1 MSNKEYTRRLRH
13 RGASAG
19 LALLGGI
26 CMYTFGAAPADAA
39 SEPVI
44 TAVTT
49 DLLISPATITIAG
62 SNLGSIAPSVT
73 IDNVALVVTTHT
85 ATSVGALLPSNLSPG
100 SYELV
105 LIVTNCYPQLQT
117 TFDVTIGAVG
127 PEGPAGP
134 AGAAGAAGAV
144 GPAGAKGSTGNTGAA
159 GPAGATGATGAA
171 GPTGPQ
177 GAAGLTGPAGP
188 TGATG
193 PQGLT
198 WQGVWNN
205 SATYAL
211 DAAVGY
217 NGSSYI
223 SLTANNTANEPDTAT
238 AAWSLI
244 ASAGA
249 AGAAGPAGAT
259 GSQGPSGAAGAAGA
273 QGPSGP
279 AGLPGAAGATGA
291 TGLTGPA
298 GAAGQ
303 GPAYITFPAQTGF
316 TLGSGLTALETLS
329 LPAGQYL
336 LSATIFVQ
344 GSNSGATCV
353 FSGPAAGLQSVP
365 FAVNIAGNGS
375 ATIPLQG
382 AANFASAQSVI
393 LQCSSPS
400 GTVTASPSAM
410 SATQVTSIVT
420 PAVPTLNYT
429 ESTDYPGGMF
439 PDSGYPNIL
448 TLIVGVNTISGTV
461 TGDSNFGFSNG
472 TFSVTLPAGM
482 VIASGTL
489 TIANFT
495 YNYNNPGAM
504 GSNTNGS
511 VAEPLNSST
520 SIGGNGTYSLTAN
533 APYSTPGTLNVT
545 LIASEICFLAG
556 DCSAGSFSFSLQYT
570 VALPGA

>member
-159 GPAGATGATGAA
+159 GPAGAPGATGAA

-238 AAWSLI
+238 PEPL
-244 ASAGA
+244 
-249 AGAAGPAGAT
+249 
-259 GSQGPSGAAGAAGA
+259 
-273 QGPSGP
+273 
-279 AGLPGAAGATGA
+279 GLPALLDRRDRREPRAQRARKGLPDPRDCRARLARPAPLASRDLPGPRGRGQPISRSQRRQGLRSAAA
-291 TGLTGPA
+291 LQRSKHSLSPPA
-298 GAAGQ
+298 NICFRRRSS
-303 GPAYITFPAQTGF
+303 YKAQT
-316 TLGSGLTALETLS
+316 
-329 LPAGQYL
+329 PAR
-336 LSATIFVQ
+336 
-344 GSNSGATCV
+344 
-353 FSGPAAGLQSVP
+353 PA
-365 FAVNIAGNGS
+365 
-375 ATIPLQG
+375 
-382 AANFASAQSVI
+382 
-393 LQCSSPS
+393 
-400 GTVTASPSAM
+400 
-410 SATQVTSIVT
+410 
-420 PAVPTLNYT
+420 
-429 ESTDYPGGMF
+429 
-439 PDSGYPNIL
+439 
-448 TLIVGVNTISGTV
+448 
-461 TGDSNFGFSNG
+461 
-472 TFSVTLPAGM
+472 
-482 VIASGTL
+482 
-489 TIANFT
+489 
-495 YNYNNPGAM
+495 
-504 GSNTNGS
+504 
-511 VAEPLNSST
+511 
-520 SIGGNGTYSLTAN
+520 
-533 APYSTPGTLNVT
+533 
-545 LIASEICFLAG
+545 FLAG
-556 DCSAGSFSFSLQYT
+556 RLRDSSQSPSR
-570 VALPGA
+570 